1 MILSYKSINK
11 ASLISTLVVICL
23 CFSLITSNSY
33 AGQDSSID
41 IAVKEIRTQTKGKII
56 SADTVTVDDVLL
68 YRIKVLLPN
77 GIVKVF
83 FKPIK

>member
-1 MILSYKSINK
+1 MILSYKGIKK
-11 ASLISTLVVICL
+11 ASLISTVVVIGLCL
-23 CFSLITSNSY
+23 SLITSNSY
-33 AGQDSSID
+33 AEQDSSID

-56 SADTVTVDDVLL
+56 SADTVTVDEVPL

-83 FKPIK
+83 FKPTK